1 MNDVLTNKED
11 ICGNWLQRYTKTPLS
26 DFADLILLTNFNNYL
41 DIFCTQMGIPPVGFD
56 ANIIPVAMWLRGFMP
71 GDDAF
76 SSENRSSQSIRALL
90 CDIVDVSLNDVSR
103 LMVLNGYSL
112 NSSSANPEWMMQPIG
127 DVDDNQ

>member
-1 MNDVLTNKED
+1 MKRQD
-11 ICGNWLQRYTKTPLS
+11 
-26 DFADLILLTNFNNYL
+26 YL
-41 DIFCTQMGIPPVGFD
+41 DNLDAYIHEPDSVGFD

-71 GDDAF
+71 GDDSF
-76 SSENRSSQSIRALL
+76 SAENRSSQSIRALL

>member
-1 MNDVLTNKED
+1 MKRQD
-11 ICGNWLQRYTKTPLS
+11 
-26 DFADLILLTNFNNYL
+26 YL
-41 DIFCTQMGIPPVGFD
+41 DTLDALTHGPDSMGF
-56 ANIIPVAMWLRGFMP
+56 AATIIPAAMWLRNFMP